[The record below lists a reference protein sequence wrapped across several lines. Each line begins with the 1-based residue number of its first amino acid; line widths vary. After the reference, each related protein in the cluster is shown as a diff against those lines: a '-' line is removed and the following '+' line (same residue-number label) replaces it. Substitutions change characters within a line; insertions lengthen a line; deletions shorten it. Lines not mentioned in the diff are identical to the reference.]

1 MFKSTKNSIDK
12 MTKATVDAVK
22 ADAKTVREILDKNKY
37 EIDVFQREYAWER
50 KQIEQLLADL
60 EFKFLSDYDESDE
73 RKNVQN
79 YSKYYLGSIII
90 SLKDNKRSIID
101 GQQRLT
107 SITLLL
113 MYLNNL
119 QKSQTEK
126 VQINDLIFSEKYS
139 EKSYNLQI
147 PDRKDCIDAIY
158 NNQEYEI
165 TGKSESVKNIVERYN
180 DIEELFPQEIKGK
193 ALPYFI
199 DWLIDNVMF
208 VEIKTYSDEDAY
220 TIFETMNDRGLN
232 LTPTDMLKG
241 YLLSN
246 VESPEKKIALN
257 ELWKNRMAE
266 LHDIDKEED
275 LEFFKSW
282 LRAKY
287 AETIRPGK
295 KGAENEDFEK
305 ISTRFHSW
313 VRDNKN
319 LLGLNGPSSFYD
331 FIKIQFDFYSKLHLK
346 IYEASMNLQKGLE
359 HVFYVESRG
368 FPVSFYNSLIMSP
381 IKVTDDAKTIDKKI
395 ALVARFLETFIVY
408 RSVNYRTLGSSSIRY
423 TMFSLIKEIRNKDI
437 QELVKILKEKING
450 FEENLDGVMNFRLHQ
465 QNKRLVQFILARIT
479 NHIESK
485 CGVQSNFKDY
495 ISREIKKP
503 YEIEHIWANKFA
515 EHKNEFN
522 QEHEFE
528 DFRNKLGALILIPE
542 GFNQSYGDLPYEDK
556 LSHYFGQNL
565 LAKTLSNQCYE
576 NNPSFMKYKNESK
589 IPFKPY
595 EHFKKQDIIERQKLY
610 QKICEEIWSLEGFD
624 EIVNN

>member
-1 MFKSTKNSIDK
+1 

-113 MYLNNL
+113 IYLNNL
-119 QKSQTEK
+119 QKSQDVK

-147 PDRKDCIDAIY
+147 PDRKDCVDALY
-158 NNQEYEI
+158 NDQEYDV
-165 TGKSESVKNIVERYN
+165 TGKSESVKNIVERYH
-180 DIEELFPQEIKGK
+180 DIEELFPQEIRGK

-246 VESPEKKIALN
+246 VESPDKKLELN
-257 ELWKNRMAE
+257 ELWKKRMSQ

-313 VRDNKN
+313 VRDNKSK
-319 LLGLNGPSSFYD
+319 LGLNGPSSFYE
-331 FIKIQFDFYSKLHLK
+331 FIKTQFDFYSNLHLK
-346 IYEASMNLQKGLE
+346 IYEASMNLKKGLE
-359 HVFYVESRG
+359 HVFYIESRG
-368 FPVSFYNSLIMSP
+368 FPLLFYNSLIMSP
-381 IKVTDDAKTIDKKI
+381 IKVTDDAKTIEKKI

-423 TMFSLIKEIRNKDI
+423 TMFSLIKEIRNKDV
-437 QELVKILKEKING
+437 QELAEILKEKVKG
-450 FEENLDGVMNFRLHQ
+450 FEENLDGIMNFRLHQ
-465 QNKRLVQFILARIT
+465 QNKRLIQFVLARIT
-479 NHIESK
+479 NHIENK
-485 CGVQSNFKDY
+485 CGVQSSFEDY
-495 ISREIKKP
+495 ISKEIKKP
-503 YEIEHIWANKFA
+503 FEIEHIWADKFA
-515 EHKNEFN
+515 EHQDEFR

-528 DFRNKLGALILIPE
+528 DFRNKLGALVLIPE
-542 GFNQSYGDLPYEDK
+542 GFNQSYGDLPYEKK
-556 LSHYFGQNL
+556 LPHYFGQNL
-565 LAKTLSNQCYE
+565 LAKSLSSQCYE
-576 NNPSFMKYKNESK
+576 NNPSFMKYKSESG
-589 IPFKPY
+589 IPFRPH
-595 EHFKKQDIIERQKLY
+595 EHFKKQDILERQKLY
-610 QKICEEIWSLEGFD
+610 QKICEEIWSLNGFD
-624 EIVNN
+624 EIVNS